1 MSENIMRKEI
11 LEQSEA
17 LRKTIESESDK
28 IHEISHKLKEYER
41 FYFVGCGSSLSTL
54 LTINSLLDYL
64 KFEKIRGVYTGFEF
78 YYNPPYVDENTA
90 IILCSQSGET
100 RDTVYA
106 ARRAKQENIYCYTI
120 GITNE
125 EQSSLATIVDD
136 AIITRAGKEQAI
148 VATKTYVTQLFVL
161 YSLFLPREVNEK
173 LQELPTIYQ
182 SLISKTEEGC
192 KQLAKKFRDT
202 QGFYVVASG
211 VNYGLAYKVAMT
223 MLMEGCYLH
232 GCPVYAGEFRHGLI
246 EKVEKGV
253 DVMFLRSGLASD
265 KITNKA
271 LEFCERIGAR
281 TLVFDANEY
290 YKYDS
295 IFGPF
300 ILIIPL
306 EWFIY
311 YLALERGVDPAAT
324 RHIGKVRY

>member
-1 MSENIMRKEI
+1 MRKEI

-17 LRKTIESESDK
+17 LRKTIELESDK
-28 IHEISHKLKEYER
+28 LRKVSHKLRKYKR

-64 KFEKIRGVYTGFEF
+64 KSENAKGVYTGFEF
-78 YYNPPYVDENTA
+78 YYNTPYIDEETA

-100 RDTVYA
+100 RDTIYA
-106 ARRAKQENIYCYTI
+106 ARRAKQEDIYCYTV
-120 GITNE
+120 GITND
-125 EQSSLATIVDD
+125 EQSSLASIVDD
-136 AIITRAGKEQAI
+136 VIITKAGKEQAI
-148 VATKTYVTQLFVL
+148 IATKTYITQLFVL
-161 YSLFLPREVNEK
+161 YSLFLSEK
-173 LQELPTIYQ
+173 FDRKLKELPAICQ
-182 SLISKTEEGC
+182 SLLTKVEEEC
-192 KQLAKKFRDT
+192 KRAAIKFRDT
-202 QGFYVVASG
+202 KGFYVIASG

-253 DVMFLRSGLASD
+253 DTMFLKSGLPSD
-265 KITNKA
+265 EITNKA

-281 TLVFDANEY
+281 TLVFDADRY
-290 YKYDS
+290 YKFDS

-311 YLALERGVDPAAT
+311 YLALEKGVDPAAT